1 MNTEILKEIG
11 MDESEAKLY
20 IALLRLGASSATE
33 LSRQAKIERTVV
45 YRIIERMIDN
55 GLVTFVTE
63 NKVKKFRA
71 VKPEKLLIMLKER
84 EEMLKEFLPELK
96 NISKQEKEP
105 EIEIYRG
112 LKGIK
117 SMIRDILKLKNE
129 SFAIVGNK
137 QAKGL
142 EQFFRIFVRLVEKEG
157 IHERILIKEGT
168 DILKS
173 INTKIKYLP
182 KEYNIP
188 ATTGVC
194 GDIVRI
200 VLHSEPFFAVTIKS
214 KEFAETYK
222 SYFEMLWKN
231 AKKMIE

>member
-1 MNTEILKEIG
+1 MNTEILEEIG
-11 MDESEAKLY
+11 MDENEAKIY
-20 IALLRLGASSATE
+20 IALLRLAASSATE
-33 LSRQAKIERTVV
+33 LSRQTKIERTAV
-45 YRIIERMIDN
+45 YRIIERMIDS

-71 VKPEKLLIMLKER
+71 VKPEKLLIHLRER

-96 NISKQEKEP
+96 KVPKQEKEP

-117 SMIRDILKLKNE
+117 SMIRDILKLKKD
-129 SFAIVGNK
+129 SFVIIGDK

-157 IHERILIKEGT
+157 IRERLLIKEGT

-173 INTKIKYLP
+173 RNTKIRYLP

-188 ATTGVC
+188 ATTGGC

-200 VLHSEPFFAVTIKS
+200 ILHSEPFFAITIKS
-214 KEFAETYK
+214 REFAETYK
-222 SYFEMLWKN
+222 SYFELLWN
-231 AKKMIE
+231 IAKSRR